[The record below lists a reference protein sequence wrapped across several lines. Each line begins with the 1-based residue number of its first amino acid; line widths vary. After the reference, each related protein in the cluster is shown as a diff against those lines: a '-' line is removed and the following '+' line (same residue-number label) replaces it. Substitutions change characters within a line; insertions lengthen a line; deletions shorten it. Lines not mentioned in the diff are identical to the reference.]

1 MRGRKEKEDKAR
13 EKRVGNKIETSA
25 RRFFFSS
32 SATTNERKS
41 DSCVGSPS
49 PRGTLPADR
58 SPFLSHRRVDSVPER
73 TLGLRLRR
81 GRRYCDGGERV
92 SVCRFFPF
100 FSPERREE
108 KARDTTTPPT
118 KALTARSPTLL
129 APSFRPKRDGGVS
142 LTSTGMRL
150 PLWARRRRGSRGRKR
165 AFSTLFGGSLGATTA
180 AASERNEKKK
190 GQPRPLCPLRPAPSH
205 LSTPSLTLFFFFVFS
220 LFLIKNF
227 TGARPHARARCGH
240 APEDLPAHPR
250 RPEAGAE
257 GSRAV
262 AGNDFFYFFF

>member
-180 AASERNEKKK
+180 AASDRNEKKK
-190 GQPRPLCPLRPAPSH
+190 DSR
-205 LSTPSLTLFFFFVFS
+205 
-220 LFLIKNF
+220 
-227 TGARPHARARCGH
+227 ARSARCGPHLLISRPPLSHFFSFLSFRSSSSKTSQEH
-240 APEDLPAHPR
+240 APTLAH
-250 RPEAGAE
+250 
-257 GSRAV
+257 AV
-262 AGNDFFYFFF
+262 ATPQKIYQRIHDDLKPAQKVREQ